1 MRALRTLLP
10 ALVLLAGLLAGAR
23 EADRVERW
31 YEVKVAGNPAGWTR
45 SLETRVP
52 EGWRTESETRLRLK
66 RGSTLLDMSTTGWMV
81 ESADGKPL
89 SGGRTQAGSGAS
101 QRVTWRYTPEGVIER
116 TTDGD
121 RVTERTL
128 PSPPADA
135 LPPHAADAEA
145 TPLRASTA
153 TEIVQRI
160 FEPAQ
165 GALPQRVRAVRAGPE
180 RISVAGTPVDAM
192 RWKLEGPLVPP
203 DTLEWRGADGA
214 LLRSLS
220 PTGLGAIE
228 SVLSTRERAKV
239 AFERAGDAPEVMVA
253 SFAECDRPMADPLRL
268 RQAVLRVRS
277 KSGTPEAPLS
287 AGYQRVRALDGGGF
301 EVTVDLDQPPAA
313 ATDAERADPAYLAS
327 SPMIDARDD
336 EIAAF
341 AREAVA
347 DAPAVASARLERL
360 RAATYA
366 RLSRKNLA
374 SALASA
380 SDAFRSRSGD
390 CTEHAVLLAA
400 LLRAQR
406 IPARVVAGL
415 VWCDDFGGR
424 HDVFGWHL
432 WTQALV
438 GGRWVDLDATLPPGG
453 PGFHP
458 GHIALAATALSDPA
472 GDPSWTRLLGALGNL
487 RIEVVHGAR

>member
-1 MRALRTLLP
+1 MRALRSLLP
-10 ALVLLAGLLAGAR
+10 AVLLLAGLLGGVR
-23 EADRVERW
+23 DGDRTERW

-66 RGSTLLDMSTTGWMV
+66 RGATLLDMSTTGWMV

-101 QRVTWRYTPEGVIER
+101 QRVTWRYTLEGVVER

-128 PSPPADA
+128 PAPPADA
-135 LPPHAADAEA
+135 LPPHAADAA
-145 TPLRASTA
+145 AAPQRASGA
-153 TEIVQRI
+153 KEIVQRI

-165 GALPQRVRAVRAGPE
+165 GATPQLVRAVRAGPE
-180 RISVAGTPVDAM
+180 RISVAGATVEAT

-203 DTLEWRGADGA
+203 DTLEWRGADGE

-228 SVLSTRERAKV
+228 SVRSTPERAKA
-239 AFERAGDAPEVMVA
+239 AFDRAGDAPEVMVA
-253 SFAECDRPMADPLRL
+253 SFAESDRPMANPLAL
-268 RQAVLRVRS
+268 RRAVLRVRA
-277 KSGTPEAPLS
+277 KSGTPLEPLS
-287 AGYQRVRALDGGGF
+287 AGYQRVTPADEGSF
-301 EVTVDLDQPPAA
+301 EVTVDLDEPPQL
-313 ATDAERADPAYLAS
+313 ATEAERSDPAYLAP
-327 SPMIDARDD
+327 SPMIDARDE
-336 EIAAF
+336 EIAAC
-341 AREAVA
+341 ARQAVA
-347 DAPAVASARLERL
+347 DAPLVASARLERL
-360 RAATYA
+360 RAATYG
-366 RLSRKNLA
+366 RLIRKNLA

-400 LLRAQR
+400 MLRAQR

-415 VWCDDFGGR
+415 VWCDAFAGR
-424 HDVFGWHL
+424 REVFGWHL

-438 GGRWVDLDATLPPGG
+438 AGRWVDLDATLPPGG

-487 RIEVVHGAR
+487 RIEVIHGAR